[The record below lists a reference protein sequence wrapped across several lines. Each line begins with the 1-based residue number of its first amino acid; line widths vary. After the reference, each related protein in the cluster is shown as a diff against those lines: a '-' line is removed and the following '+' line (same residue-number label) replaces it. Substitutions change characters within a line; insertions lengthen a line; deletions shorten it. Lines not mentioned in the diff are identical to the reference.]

1 MMLLLE
7 NPHLAGKEIK
17 PQTPRTQHHI
27 LAPKQSGILVDM
39 YLILISDPSKQ
50 SCFVRM
56 QMLSERHLL
65 I

>member
-1 MMLLLE
+1 MVLLLE
-7 NPHLAGKEIK
+7 NPHLTGREIK
-17 PQTPRTQHHI
+17 PQTPRTEHHI

-39 YLILISDPSKQ
+39 YLTPISDPSKQ
-50 SCFVRM
+50 SCFALI